1 LQNGIFIAPSIP
13 NLRISAMKIK
23 KEKQRGF
30 TLIELLIVI
39 AIIGILSAIAVPT
52 YRQQVIKA
60 RMAEVTNA
68 MSHIVSAMMTYR
80 SELGMVGSANAWPD
94 CPDIA
99 AIHNSLGVGIG
110 GTRISSAQI
119 DSATGTIQ
127 ATLANIGG
135 VVDGQ
140 TLSLVPTI
148 DANGA
153 VIWQWNGTVPLAYLP
168 KR

>member
-1 LQNGIFIAPSIP
+1 
-13 NLRISAMKIK
+13 MKIK
-23 KEKQRGF
+23 KKKQRGF

-60 RMAEVTNA
+60 RMTEVTNA
-68 MSHIVSAMMTYR
+68 MSYIVSAMMTYR
-80 SELGMVGSANAWPD
+80 QGLGMVGSVNAWPE

-140 TLSLVPTI
+140 TLSLVPTTT

-153 VIWQWNGTVPLAYLP
+153 VIWQWSGTVPLAYLP